1 YLAAYLQGLSE
12 MGYVEGQNVA
22 IQYRSAGGHVDRLPA
37 LAAELVGRKVDMIA
51 AHGGA
56 SSAQAAKDA
65 TSLIPIV
72 FLIGED
78 PVASGL
84 VVSLARPGGNLTG
97 VNLLIGALY
106 PKRVE
111 LLWELVPE
119 AKLIALLVSPSGMN
133 TEGVTKAVQD
143 ALRARNVQTQI
154 WTAASEAEIER
165 VFADFA
171 GLHRPDA
178 LIVSATPLF

>member
-1 YLAAYLQGLSE
+1 
-12 MGYVEGQNVA
+12 
-22 IQYRSAGGHVDRLPA
+22 
-37 LAAELVGRKVDMIA
+37 
-51 AHGGA
+51 
-56 SSAQAAKDA
+56 
-65 TSLIPIV
+65 
-72 FLIGED
+72 
-78 PVASGL
+78 
-84 VVSLARPGGNLTG
+84 
-97 VNLLIGALY
+97 LIGALY

-111 LLWELVPE
+111 LLLELVPE

-178 LIVSATPLF
+178 LIVSAPPLFDTYRDQLLALVARHAVPTIYAWRDFVANGGLISYGASLTEVNRQLGIYAGKILKGEKPADMPVQQPTKFE